1 MPNKIWQKSLHLH
14 GIHVISTWLIDFN
27 RCWVSPPFLWTKK
40 THPALLR
47 QIRKII
53 QAQTTRSRT
62 TGQGVS
68 DQMFTFGRGSRS
80 GKKNI
85 SYHHIRTKQ
94 IKADHIIIL
103 QICKDEYRLCLEI
116 FFSCESAST
125 PMRCTRKIQE
135 GFPVTFTFHW
145 VGHPEIFTKNR
156 VGSDSWKSS
165 TFLPLKGWRNK
176 TTSPK
181 GFSSS
186 T

>member
-1 MPNKIWQKSLHLH
+1 MPNKIWWKSLHLH

-68 DQMFTFGRGSRS
+68 DQMFTFDRGSRS
-80 GKKNI
+80 GKKHII
-85 SYHHIRTKQ
+85 SSYTHQTNQ
-94 IKADHIIIL
+94 SWTYIIL
-103 QICKDEYRLCLEI
+103 QICKDEYRICLEI
-116 FFSCESAST
+116 IFSCEAAST

>member
-1 MPNKIWQKSLHLH
+1 MVNGGYLCQPAYPFGKQRSNDTFQSFLPEMSLISIFVDGLKTCQTKYGKKSLHLH

-68 DQMFTFGRGSRS
+68 DQMFTFDRGSRS

-94 IKADHIIIL
+94 IKTDHIS
-103 QICKDEYRLCLEI
+103 Y
-116 FFSCESAST
+116 
-125 PMRCTRKIQE
+125 CTYAKMNIE
-135 GFPVTFTFHW
+135 FV
-145 VGHPEIFTKNR
+145 
-156 VGSDSWKSS
+156 
-165 TFLPLKGWRNK
+165 
-176 TTSPK
+176 
-181 GFSSS
+181 
-186 T
+186 